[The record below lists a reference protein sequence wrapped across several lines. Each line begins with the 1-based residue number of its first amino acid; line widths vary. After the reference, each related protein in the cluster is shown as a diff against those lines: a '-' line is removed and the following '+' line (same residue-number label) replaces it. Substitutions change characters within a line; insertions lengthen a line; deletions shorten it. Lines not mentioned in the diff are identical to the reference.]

1 MDLEIQKYIKLEEK
15 RQKEGIE
22 LIASE
27 NYVSPQVLEVQG
39 SCLTNKYAEG
49 YPGKRYYHGCE
60 YVDGTESLAISR
72 ALQLFSADGY
82 IANVQPHSGTS
93 ANLGVYFACLQ
104 PGDKILAMSLKEGGH
119 LSHGTSLSV
128 SGKIFP
134 TVFYGLN
141 KEVLDYDLI
150 EEIAKKEKPKLIIA
164 GASAY
169 SRIIDFKK
177 FSEIAKSVGAYLLCD
192 IAHIA
197 GLVATGYHPSP
208 FPYSDFVTT
217 TTHKT
222 LRGPRG
228 GMIFCKQEYS
238 SLIQKTVFPGLQGG
252 PLPHV
257 IAAKAVSFYE
267 ALQSSF
273 KVYQQQILKNA
284 KTLSLELQNYGFRI
298 ISQGTDN
305 HLMLV
310 ETTRFQDSGKTSANM
325 LLENH
330 ITCNQNS
337 IPNDPLPPLLT
348 SGIRLGVPA
357 ITTRGMKEEDMK
369 QIAFW
374 IYNILCNKK
383 NYSKEIQNFALGFE
397 LYV

>member
-1 MDLEIQKYIKLEEK
+1 VDLEIQKYIALEEK

-27 NYVSPQVLEVQG
+27 NYVSSQVLAVQG

-60 YVDGTESLAISR
+60 YVDATESLAISR
-72 ALQLFSADGY
+72 AQELFSAENY
-82 IANVQPHSGTS
+82 TVNVQPHSGTS
-93 ANLGVYFACLQ
+93 ANLAVYFSCLK
-104 PGDKILAMSLKEGGH
+104 PGEKILAMSLKEGGH
-119 LSHGTSLSV
+119 LSHGTFLSV
-128 SGKIFP
+128 SSKIFP
-134 TVFYGLN
+134 TTFYGLN
-141 KEVLDYDLI
+141 NELLDYDLI

-169 SRIIDFKK
+169 SRTIDFKK

-208 FPYSDFVTT
+208 FPFSDFVTT

-228 GMIFCKQEYS
+228 GMIFCKNEHAAM
-238 SLIQKTVFPGLQGG
+238 LQKTVFPGLQGG
-252 PLPHV
+252 PLAHV

-267 ALQSSF
+267 ALQPSF

-310 ETTRFQDSGKTSANM
+310 ETTNFQDSGKSSANI

-337 IPNDPLPPLLT
+337 LPNDPLPPLLT

-357 ITTRGMKEEDMK
+357 ITTRGMREDDMK

-374 IYNILCNKK
+374 IYDILCHKK
-383 NYSKEIQNFALGFE
+383 HYAEDIQQFAKGFE